1 VKLHFTE
8 KALRIIGK
16 KSMAKN
22 TGARGLRTILES
34 VLAEAMY
41 EVWPANDPSSKLSSF
56 SRIAITGCFYFCFF
70 LLAGITLQKRDPHWN
85 SYRDTYFLNC
95 RFLM

>member
-8 KALRIIGK
+8 QALRIIGK

-41 EVWPANDPSSKLSSF
+41 EVWPANGSSSKLSGF
-56 SRIAITGCFYFCFF
+56 SRIAITDGSCFDFSF
-70 LLAGITLQKRDPHWN
+70 LHG
-85 SYRDTYFLNC
+85 
-95 RFLM
+95 